1 MLRPSRELVVLARA
15 LKARRIPFVA
25 LKGPAM
31 AVRLGR
37 PPDSRPVRD
46 LDILVA
52 RPDVPRTLAVVEELG
67 YKPLPRSNGFMRE
80 QHCVRSYPSFCI
92 DLHWHLIGAH
102 IGFPVDIPTLIAE
115 SQTVRVHGE
124 EVPLPG
130 DPWLLLITCLY
141 CLHEPPLVEPR
152 YFDDLALLVHEV
164 GEEVWPRFRAL
175 ARKARALRLCATALR
190 VTEASGRTR
199 LPDPAREL
207 VAEGRVAEVRVE
219 ELLRRLEDPAS
230 WRKERFV
237 TYFRHFLWHGRYRE
251 HWFDRLRPLL
261 ALPLF
266 LILPEDDDV
275 LRAQESGRSP
285 YLERLL
291 RGREVLAAV
300 WQRALG
306 ERRERSALRALRQ
319 GRRMLRARNG
329 VELHLLDG
337 EGLLFDPDQR
347 HLLRLAPQ
355 LAWLWCAFEEG
366 CRWPEV
372 VQEFQEAFG
381 LSPSAAEALL
391 ERTVRELWRLGLL
404 EGAPRPGSPA
414 VPEPP
419 SIPFSGPLPEPRLQV
434 EGAVLRTNVAVH
446 CPDEQAGARV
456 AGFLRGF
463 AAPAQPPV
471 RRRELHLVPDRGGY
485 LLVADGS
492 VLDRAPDLPGLV
504 PQVKAAVVT
513 LALEGEAMALFLH
526 AGMVS
531 WGDAALLL
539 PAAPGSGKTSLT
551 LALARAGFAYHSD
564 EFVMLVGEELRARGI
579 PVPAT
584 VKQSAWAMVEEDFP
598 ELACEPAHERVDGQ
612 ICKYLPLSAVA
623 GSPAQERPLPVRWL
637 IFPRFQPNQAAQ
649 LSPLP
654 RLQALERLFDQC
666 LALPAE
672 LDQSLV
678 AGLLAWLEGLESF
691 ELTFGDRHQAA
702 RKLART
708 LDLDPATLQ
717 SSSSRSPSS

>member
-1 MLRPSRELVVLARA
+1 MLRPSRELVVLTRA
-15 LKARRIPFVA
+15 LAARRIPFVA

-37 PPDSRPVRD
+37 PPDSRPVSD

-52 RPDVPRTLAVVEELG
+52 RPDVPRALAVVEELG
-67 YKPLPRSNGFMRE
+67 YQPLPRSNGFMRE
-80 QHCVRSYPSFCI
+80 RHCVRTDPPFCI
-92 DLHWHLIGAH
+92 DLHWHVIGAH
-102 IGFPVDIPTLIAE
+102 IGFPVDIPRLIAE
-115 SQTVRVHGE
+115 SQTVRLHGE

-164 GEEVWPRFRAL
+164 GEEAWPRFRAL

-199 LPDPAREL
+199 LPAPAREL
-207 VAEGRVAEVRVE
+207 VLEGRVAEARVE
-219 ELLRRLEDPAS
+219 ELLRLLEDPAS

-251 HWFDRLRPLL
+251 HWIDRLRPLL

-266 LILPEDDDV
+266 LLLPEDDDV
-275 LRAQESGRSP
+275 LRARESGRSP

-300 WQRALG
+300 WQRTRR
-306 ERRERSALRALRQ
+306 ERRERTALRALRQ
-319 GRRMLRARNG
+319 GRRTLRAREG
-329 VELHLLDG
+329 VELYLLDG
-337 EGLLFDPDQR
+337 EGLLFDPGQR
-347 HLLRLAPQ
+347 HLLRLSPQ

-372 VQEFQEAFG
+372 VSEFQEAFG
-381 LSPSAAEALL
+381 LSPNAAEALV

-404 EGAPRPGSPA
+404 EGAPRSAPA
-414 VPEPP
+414 EVPERP
-419 SIPFSGPLPEPRLQV
+419 SIPFSGPLPEPRLWV
-434 EGAVLRTNVAVH
+434 EGTVLRTAVSVH
-446 CPDEQAGARV
+446 CPDEQTAARV
-456 AGFLRGF
+456 AGLFRSF
-463 AAPAQPPV
+463 APPAQPPV
-471 RRRELHLVPDRGGY
+471 RRRELYLVPEGGGY

-504 PQVKAAVVT
+504 PQVKAAVVS

-584 VKQSAWAMVEEDFP
+584 VKQSAWALVEEDFP
-598 ELACEPAHERVDGQ
+598 ELAGAPAHQRVDGQ
-612 ICKYLPLSAVA
+612 ICKYLPPPAVA
-623 GSPAQERPLPVRWL
+623 GAPPAEHPLAVRWL
-637 IFPRFQPNQAAQ
+637 VFPRFQPGKAAQ
-649 LSPLP
+649 LRPLP

-666 LALPAE
+666 LALPAA
-672 LDQSLV
+672 LDRALV
-678 AGLLAWLEGLESF
+678 EGLLAWLEGLESF

-702 RKLART
+702 RKLARA
-708 LDLDPATLQ
+708 LGLDPLAVQ
-717 SSSSRSPSS
+717 PSSSRSPSS